1 MGLLNKLRKLTGKK
15 QRSGDGIAC
24 LTGNVALPARVYD
37 APIRRIIMLKLDH
50 LGDFFVAIK
59 AMTMVR
65 QAWPSAHITLVCGS
79 WNASLAA
86 KLAMFDHIIPFSFFN
101 ETSSK
106 SAVAPAYDFATIA
119 EVVQGEFDLAID
131 LRHDDDT
138 RRFLDHINA
147 KYRVGYVAAK
157 LQRPL
162 ALCLPNM
169 EPSWR
174 PPKKGAPVHSTLSAE
189 GRLTLLA
196 AATIDV
202 FGPKA
207 AHPVQQ
213 LATPQPSQLTL
224 PENGY
229 AVIAVGAGSPLRKWR
244 LERFID
250 LAKLLVAEFG
260 LKVVL
265 IGGASDREA
274 NAALAA
280 NLPPSA
286 CHDLTGIP
294 IADVPPIVSRAR
306 LFVGNDTGTT
316 HLAAFLD
323 VPTVCLYGG
332 MSDPDVWQP
341 IGRNV
346 TLVRAEVACSFCR
359 LAHASDC
366 PHDNICMTGIRF
378 DTVVEEIQ
386 RLLQQ
391 SDPGSARA
399 EDGELKGRSATRPVA
414 DAYS

>member
-1 MGLLNKLRKLTGKK
+1 MGLLDKLRKLTGKSK
-15 QRSGDGIAC
+15 RAGDGVEC
-24 LTGNVALPARVYD
+24 LTGNVALPALVYD
-37 APIRRIIMLKLDH
+37 APMRRIIILKLDH

-65 QAWPSAHITLVCGS
+65 QAWPSAEITLVCGP

-86 KLAMFDHIIPFSFFN
+86 ELAIFDKIIPFSFFN

-106 SAVAPAYDFATIA
+106 SAVAPAYDYSAIA
-119 EVVQGEFDLAID
+119 EVVEGEFDLAID

-138 RRFLDHINA
+138 RRFLDHLNA
-147 KYRVGYVAAK
+147 KYRVGYVAEK

-174 PPKKGAPVHSTLSAE
+174 PPKKGAAMHSTLSAE

-202 FGPKA
+202 FGPKT

-213 LATPQPSQLTL
+213 LATRRARQLAL
-224 PENGY
+224 PDKSY

-250 LAKLLVAEFG
+250 LAKLLFAEFG
-260 LKVVL
+260 LKIVL

-274 NAALAA
+274 NAELAA
-280 NLPPSA
+280 NLPPAA
-286 CHDLTGIP
+286 CHDLSGLP

-316 HLAAFLD
+316 HLAAFLE
-323 VPTVCLYGG
+323 VPTVCLYAG
-332 MSDPDVWQP
+332 MSDPNVWQP

-346 TLVRAEVACSFCR
+346 AVVRAKVACSYCR
-359 LAHASDC
+359 LAHASEC
-366 PHDNICMTGIRF
+366 SHDNICMTGIRF
-378 DTVVEEIQ
+378 DAVVAEIQ
-386 RLLQQ
+386 RLLQD
-391 SDPGSARA
+391 SHPGTEKA
-399 EDGELKGRSATRPVA
+399 EGCNPKSNPAKRPVA
-414 DAYS
+414 GAFT

>member
-15 QRSGDGIAC
+15 QRSGDGIEC

-65 QAWPSAHITLVCGS
+65 QAWPSADITLVCGP

-106 SAVAPAYDFATIA
+106 SAVAPAYDFAAIA

-174 PPKKGAPVHSTLSAE
+174 PPKKGAAVHSTLSAE

-213 LATPQPSQLTL
+213 LATRRARQLAL
-224 PENGY
+224 PEKSY
-229 AVIAVGAGSPLRKWR
+229 AVIAIGAGSPLKKWK
-244 LERFID
+244 LECFID
-250 LAKLLVAEFG
+250 LARLLVDHFG
-260 LKVVL
+260 LKIVL
-265 IGGASDREA
+265 IGGAGDREA
-274 NAALAA
+274 NAELAA
-280 NLPPSA
+280 NLPPAA
-286 CHDLTGIP
+286 CHDLSGLP
-294 IADVPPIVSRAR
+294 IVDVPSVVLHAG
-306 LFVGNDTGTT
+306 LFVGNDSGTT
-316 HLAAFLD
+316 HLAGLLG
-323 VPTVCLYGG
+323 VPTVCLFSG
-332 MSDPDVWQP
+332 MADPNVWQP
-341 IGRNV
+341 VGRNV
-346 TLVRAEVACSFCR
+346 AVVRAKVACSHCR
-359 LAHASDC
+359 LAHASEC
-366 PHDNICMTGIRF
+366 SHDNICMTGIRF
-378 DTVVEEIQ
+378 DAVVAEIQ
-386 RLLQQ
+386 RLLQD
-391 SDPGSARA
+391 SDPGTERA
-399 EDGELKGRSATRPVA
+399 EGCNPKSNSATRPVA
-414 DAYS
+414 GVLS